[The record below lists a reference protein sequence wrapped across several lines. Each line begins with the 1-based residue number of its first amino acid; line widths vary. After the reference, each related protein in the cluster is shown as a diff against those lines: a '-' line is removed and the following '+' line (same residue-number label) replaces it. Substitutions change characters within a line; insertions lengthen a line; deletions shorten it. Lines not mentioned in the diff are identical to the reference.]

1 MDMLKKVSWWL
12 MVVGAINWGLVGAG
26 MLAGVEGGWN
36 VVHMLLSS
44 MPWLEGIIYLL
55 VGLSAIYKLCTHKSC
70 CQPAAGA
77 PAQM

>member
-12 MVVGAINWGLVGAG
+12 MVIGSINWLLVGAG
-26 MLAGVEGGWN
+26 MLVGGDWN

-44 MPWLEGIIYLL
+44 MPWLEAIVYVL
-55 VGLSAIYKLCTHKSC
+55 VGLAAAYKLCTHKSC